1 MAAASVTCFGGAAAA
16 EAEATAQPQPAAPA
30 APEGAP
36 SSPGAMCRAFLRARR
51 CAARELPP
59 PEPSMPDRHVADG
72 RRLCAPYRGTCT
84 AEGPARHWKLDP
96 TLSYNTWTRGCV
108 PRPHSSRFIDAEACC
123 ASGCVRVVCGVSPH
137 TRHHHTAS
145 AAASPHTRLRCWWPA
160 YTVQVTSS
168 GSRISAFS
176 SADCNGLRAIHCK
189 PCE

>member
-36 SSPGAMCRAFLRARR
+36 SSPGAVCRAFLRARR

-59 PEPSMPDRHVADG
+59 PEPSMPDRHVAHG
-72 RRLCAPYRGTCT
+72 APRLCAPYRGTCT

-108 PRPHSSRFIDAEACC
+108 PRPRPARPHSSRFIDAEACC
-123 ASGCVRVVCGVSPH
+123 ASCLIDFGYATVLSLDGSK
-137 TRHHHTAS
+137 S
-145 AAASPHTRLRCWWPA
+145 GLRCWWPA